1 MIRST
6 AITIIITITTI
17 AKITSTTVTVKT
29 RTMTITTTKIT
40 RSGMQKRAITALMKR
55 QFTTKS

>member
-1 MIRST
+1 MIRPT
-6 AITIIITITTI
+6 AIMIIITTTTI
-17 AKITSTTVTVKT
+17 AVTTSATITVKT

-40 RSGMQKRAITALMKR
+40 RSGIRKIIAALMKR

>member
-40 RSGMQKRAITALMKR
+40 RSGIRKIIAALMKR
-55 QFTTKS
+55 QFATKS